1 MKVLIVEQ
9 NRHILNSLSRYLRS
23 KGHDVNAV
31 FDGVIAFNE
40 FSEDT
45 ELLIIDYDVPR
56 ISYTEVIT
64 LLKKRQPKLKSVV
77 ILGNKPL
84 NSDMLIDNQLVDEFI
99 PKPFTYKNIDDLFE
113 NLSLDKSGENFYLTY
128 HEFLLL
134 KKLKEEG
141 VISHKEVGKHVH
153 DKEEIYMYI
162 RALNVKLVEKEIRNE
177 EEGFKLVESNV

>member
-9 NRHILNSLSRYLRS
+9 NRHILNSLSRYLQS
-23 KGHDVNAV
+23 KGHEVNAV

-153 DKEEIYMYI
+153 NKEEIYLYI
-162 RALNVKLVEKEIRNE
+162 RALNVKLVDKEIRNE